1 MLTDTLSPSLS
12 IARFLPRSRSHRRA
26 RPQVNYLGH
35 FLLTNQLMPLLR
47 AAPAPRV
54 VSVASVASYLPTA
67 MIQLDDLQR
76 ASPLSYGRPCT
87 LRPAP
92 CTLHPAP
99 CTLHPAPCT
108 LHPAPHAPRP
118 APHVPRSCT
127 TPVDCFAYHQSE
139 LPGGKSCHRPHMTTA
154 TAHT

>member
-1 MLTDTLSPSLS
+1 
-12 IARFLPRSRSHRRA
+12 
-26 RPQVNYLGH
+26 VNYLGH

-67 MIQLDDLQR
+67 RIQLDDLQR

-87 LRPAP
+87 LRHAP
-92 CTLHPAP
+92 RTLHPAP

-108 LHPAPHAPRP
+108 LHPTPRAPRP
-118 APHVPRSCT
+118 TQLHHAGRLLRVP
-127 TPVDCFAYHQSE
+127 PE
-139 LPGGKSCHRPHMTTA
+139 
-154 TAHT
+154 